1 LILTGCGG
9 TALPRITSQPS
20 NQVVVVGQPA
30 TFSVE
35 ATSTSALT
43 YQWKRGT
50 APIAGA
56 TSALYTTAATTLA
69 DANAQFSVVVTNSAG
84 NTASDTATLTI
95 AAGTDVLTYHND
107 NQRTGQNLT
116 EAILTPENVNSA
128 RFGKIGFYA
137 LDGLVDAEPLFAS
150 SVAVPGGGTH
160 NLLIAATENDSV
172 YAIDA
177 DSGATIWHVSVLK
190 NGETTAPDLSRP
202 TFPNVGVNP
211 TPVIDRSS
219 GPNGAIY
226 LVAASA
232 VTQNGSITFY
242 HRLHAL
248 DLALG
253 TELFGGPVD
262 IQATYPGTGD
272 NTDGVNVIFDPR
284 QYRERASLLLWNGV
298 VYTSWASHYD
308 VRPYT
313 GWIIGYS
320 ESTLQQTTVLNI
332 TPNGNSGAIW
342 MSGAG
347 PAADSF
353 GNIYLAVANGD
364 FDTTLDANGFPANG
378 DYGNSLMKL
387 STSGNQLSVADY
399 FVMDNQAVENASDV
413 DLGSGGPMVVP
424 DLSDSGGR
432 TVRLVV
438 AAGKDTNLYVA
449 NRDSLGKFSV
459 NNSNLYQ
466 ELPAVLPGGVFSGPA
481 FFNNT
486 VYFSSVGGLL
496 QAFPVTNAK
505 LSTTASAQ
513 TANTF
518 GYPGT
523 TPSIT
528 ANGTNNGIVWAVE
541 NWTPAVL
548 HAYSP
553 TNLNEIYNSN
563 QASGGRDQFGT
574 GNKFITPTIVNGK
587 VFVGTTNGVAVFGL
601 LPQQ

>member
-1 LILTGCGG
+1 
-9 TALPRITSQPS
+9 
-20 NQVVVVGQPA
+20 
-30 TFSVE
+30 
-35 ATSTSALT
+35 
-43 YQWKRGT
+43 
-50 APIAGA
+50 
-56 TSALYTTAATTLA
+56 
-69 DANAQFSVVVTNSAG
+69 
-84 NTASDTATLTI
+84 
-95 AAGTDVLTYHND
+95 
-107 NQRTGQNLT
+107 
-116 EAILTPENVNSA
+116 
-128 RFGKIGFYA
+128 
-137 LDGLVDAEPLFAS
+137 
-150 SVAVPGGGTH
+150 
-160 NLLIAATENDSV
+160 
-172 YAIDA
+172 
-177 DSGATIWHVSVLK
+177 
-190 NGETTAPDLSRP
+190 
-202 TFPNVGVNP
+202 
-211 TPVIDRSS
+211 
-219 GPNGAIY
+219 
-226 LVAASA
+226 
-232 VTQNGSITFY
+232 
-242 HRLHAL
+242 
-248 DLALG
+248 
-253 TELFGGPVD
+253 
-262 IQATYPGTGD
+262 
-272 NTDGVNVIFDPR
+272 
-284 QYRERASLLLWNGV
+284 
-298 VYTSWASHYD
+298 
-308 VRPYT
+308 
-313 GWIIGYS
+313 
-320 ESTLQQTTVLNI
+320 VLNI

-553 TNLNEIYNSN
+553 TSLNEIYNSN